1 MIFKGSFKKLHIFK
15 NTPKRQII
23 NCQIV
28 KIFSLIKNLSEK
40 LKPWKKIKINQNIK
54 LNKKIAKEWWRQW
67 LVPNTHAKAWSF
79 ISPRGQYLAPHTS
92 QSLTWRVK
100 SFSNWTHCKYL
111 NRQNHW
117 PTGVT
122 LHPPVGD

>member
-40 LKPWKKIKINQNIK
+40 LKP
-54 LNKKIAKEWWRQW
+54 
-67 LVPNTHAKAWSF
+67 
-79 ISPRGQYLAPHTS
+79 
-92 QSLTWRVK
+92 
-100 SFSNWTHCKYL
+100 
-111 NRQNHW
+111 
-117 PTGVT
+117 
-122 LHPPVGD
+122 